1 VDLYF
6 AGTEQKMWRTRLDEL
21 GVEHVSLSWIGMRR
35 RGQRQ
40 LSTPLDELYPPNQ
53 KIYLDS
59 GAYTLNKEDAE
70 TTKAEAEDLGR
81 QYYTYVLANLDRIEF
96 ASEFDAMVL
105 GRDGISA
112 LWDWAEVPGDKLM
125 PIWHSEW
132 GIQHLNDMAGEFS
145 RVGILQD
152 DTAGDITQQLRRVGR
167 DTMLHGVAMTRMEAM
182 RAIPWTSVGSTSWL
196 SPTQFGD
203 TFVWTGRELKR
214 YPKRMKDQARKRHRT
229 WLTRQGFDIDKIDA
243 DDNAELL
250 RLSVWS
256 WQNYAASLNK
266 GRAVTQPA
274 IPDPNPDVRDAA
286 REAVAQMLGVD
297 EDPAVTT
304 DVFDPFG
311 QNAERD
317 TATVAIDPPETEN
330 GELTLPPGKQ
340 LLPVLGFS
348 YQEQTDA
355 DGSKHSV
362 PVMET
367 PSSGLLQCDSCYM
380 ATKCPAMQPH
390 QDCVYEIPVKVRTA
404 AQLAALHDSLIEMQT
419 QRVLLMRMIEQTEG
433 GYVDANLSNE
443 IDRLN
448 KMIKTKQDAG
458 KEGFSIN
465 IANVQT
471 PGQVGMIGRVF
482 GRETADKM
490 GALPAGEQDS
500 QDWVP
505 AELVDEE

>member
-1 VDLYF
+1 
-6 AGTEQKMWRTRLDEL
+6 MWRTRLDEL

-35 RGQRQ
+35 RGQKQ
-40 LSTPLDELYPPNQ
+40 LNTPLAELYPPSQ

-59 GAYTLNKEDAE
+59 GAYTLNKADDE
-70 TTKAEAEDLGR
+70 TGQGEAEDLAR
-81 QYYTYVLANLDRIEF
+81 EYYEYARLNADRIEF
-96 ASEFDAMVL
+96 AAEFDALVL
-105 GRDGISA
+105 GEYGIKDMREHAWDGFP
-112 LWDWAEVPGDKLM
+112 AEKML
-125 PIWHSEW
+125 PIWHSEY
-132 GIQHLNDMAGEFS
+132 GSRALGAMSDLYP

-152 DTAGDITQQLRRVGR
+152 DAAGDITQLLRRIGKQ
-167 DTMLHGVAMTRMEAM
+167 TKLHGVAMTRMEAM

-229 WLTRQGFDIDKIDA
+229 WLIKQGFDIEKIEA

-266 GRAVTQPA
+266 GRAVTTPA
-274 IPDPNPDVRDAA
+274 IPEPFPGARDAVRDA
-286 REAVAQMLGVD
+286 VGQLLGID
-297 EDPAVTT
+297 GESPVTINHM
-304 DVFDPFG
+304 DPFG
-311 QNAERD
+311 QITEIPRD
-317 TATVAIDPPETEN
+317 AVAIDPPEVRNDELVSTE
-330 GELTLPPGKQ
+330 GKK

-362 PVMET
+362 PIIET
-367 PSSGLLQCDSCYM
+367 PSTGLLMCDSCYM
-380 ATKCPAMQPH
+380 ADKCPAMTPGN
-390 QDCVYEIPVKVRTA
+390 DCAYEIPVKIRTA
-404 AQLAALHDSLIEMQT
+404 AQLAALHDSLIEMQA
-419 QRVLLMRMIEQTEG
+419 QRVLLMRMIEQSEG

-448 KMIKTKQDAG
+448 KMIKTKNDAG
-458 KEGFSIN
+458 KDGISIN
-465 IANVQT
+465 IANVT
-471 PGQVGMIGRVF
+471 SSGQPGMISRVF

-500 QDWVP
+500 STWVD
-505 AELVDEE
+505 ADLVDEE